1 MRPLTRE
8 MSAFTHDTAAGLV
21 GPDWMPAR
29 RAAAL
34 ERFDDAGL
42 PTEAEEIWRYSRIS
56 ELDLDAY
63 EPVLDDRE
71 SGVPDAAGAG
81 IDAVGSRSGLIVS
94 RNGSIA
100 HTELDAATAAR
111 GVEVGDVLEAA
122 DGDDLLG
129 SVAASSTDAFTA
141 LATAFVTGGA
151 LVRVPAGVTVEK
163 PIVVVHWIDQD
174 GGAVFP
180 RTVVVLG
187 EDAEA
192 TVIER
197 YQSPDVAALV
207 DPVIELDVGDA
218 ARLKHA
224 SVQDL
229 GPRVWQ
235 TGYQASRVGRDGHL
249 SSTAVA
255 LGGYYARL
263 RIDDRLERQGGS
275 SQLMAV
281 YFGSGSGMHDFRTIQ
296 DHDAPQTTS
305 DLLFKGAVKDTAKG
319 VYSGVIKVR
328 PKARGTNAFQTN
340 RNLVLSEGA
349 GAESVP
355 TLEIETDD
363 VRCSHAS
370 AVGPIDEEQRYYLE
384 SRGVPPEVAE
394 RLIVLGFFSEVLE
407 RLPSASLAATLRDRL
422 AVRLGGGA

>member
-1 MRPLTRE
+1 
-8 MSAFTHDTAAGLV
+8 MSAFTNDRAARIE
-21 GPDWMPAR
+21 GPDWLRPR

-34 ERFDDAGL
+34 ERFDDTGL

-56 ELDLDAY
+56 ELDLDRY
-63 EPVLDDRE
+63 LPVDDAPE
-71 SGVPDAAGAG
+71 TGVPSDAMDA
-81 IDAVGSRSGLIVS
+81 IDAVGPRAGLLVT
-94 RNGSIA
+94 RNGRVA
-100 HTELDAATAAR
+100 HTELDAEVAER
-111 GVEVGDVLEAA
+111 GVEVGDALQAA

-129 SVAASSTDAFTA
+129 SVAASSTDAFTE
-141 LATAFVTGGA
+141 LSTAFLSGGA
-151 LVRVPAGVTVEK
+151 LVRVPAGVTIEE
-163 PIVVVHWIDQD
+163 PIVVVHWVDRD

-197 YQSPDVAALV
+197 YQSSDVAAFV
-207 DPVIELDVGDA
+207 DAVIELDVADA
-218 ARLKHA
+218 GRLRYA
-224 SVQDL
+224 SVQDF

-235 TGYQASRVGRDGHL
+235 VAYQASRVGRDTEL
-249 SSTAVA
+249 TSTAIA
-255 LGGYYARL
+255 LGGDYARL
-263 RIDDRLERQGGS
+263 RTDARLEGRGGS
-275 SQLMAV
+275 SRLMAV
-281 YFGSGSGMHDFRTIQ
+281 YFGSGSHMHDFRTMQ
-296 DHDAPQTTS
+296 DHAAPQTTS
-305 DLLFKGAVKDTAKG
+305 DLLFKGAVADTAKG
-319 VYSGVIKVR
+319 VYSGLIRVR
-328 PKARGTNAFQTN
+328 KEAPGTNAFQTN

-355 TLEIETDD
+355 NLEIETND

-394 RLIVLGFFSEVLE
+394 RLIVLGFFNEVLE
-407 RLPSASLAATLRDRL
+407 RLPSAPLAARLRERL

>member
-1 MRPLTRE
+1 MTTVTPDIAAQLRGPEWMR
-8 MSAFTHDTAAGLV
+8 D
-21 GPDWMPAR
+21 R

-34 ERFDDAGL
+34 DRLDDIGL

-56 ELDLDAY
+56 QLDLDQYA
-63 EPVLDDRE
+63 PVDGDGER
-71 SGVPDAAGAG
+71 GVPSGAVAG
-81 IDAVGSRSGLIVS
+81 IDAVGPRTGLLVS
-94 RNGSIA
+94 RNGRVS
-100 HTELDAATAAR
+100 HVELDPVLQER
-111 GVEVGDVLEAA
+111 GVVVGDVLHAT

-129 SVAASSTDAFTA
+129 SVAATSTDAFTE
-141 LATAFVTGGA
+141 LATAFVTSGA
-151 LVRVPAGVTVEK
+151 LVRVPAGVTVEE
-163 PIVVVHWIDQD
+163 PIVVVHWVDRD
-174 GGAVFP
+174 GAAVFP

-197 YQSPDVAALV
+197 FQSPDVSAFV

-218 ARLKHA
+218 ARLRYA
-224 SVQDL
+224 VVQDL

-235 TGYQASRVGRDGHL
+235 TAYQASRVGRDGEL
-249 SSTAVA
+249 VSTAVA
-255 LGGYYARL
+255 LGGDYARL
-263 RIDDRLERQGGS
+263 RIDARLERQGGS
-275 SQLMAV
+275 SRLMAV
-281 YFGSGSGMHDFRTIQ
+281 YFGSGSAMHDFRTLQ

-305 DLLFKGAVKDTAKG
+305 DLLFKGAVAGTARG
-319 VYSGVIKVR
+319 VYSGIIRVQ

-407 RLPSASLAATLRDRL
+407 RLPSLSLATRLRDRL

>member
-1 MRPLTRE
+1 MT
-8 MSAFTHDTAAGLV
+8 AFTPDTAAQLR
-21 GPDWMPAR
+21 GPEWMRER

-34 ERFDDAGL
+34 DRFDDVGL

-63 EPVLDDRE
+63 SFEGDIDP
-71 SGVPDAAGAG
+71 GVPAEVDAG
-81 IDAVGSRSGLIVS
+81 IEAVGARAGLLVT
-94 RNGSIA
+94 RNGRVS
-100 HTELDAATAAR
+100 HTELDAGLQNR
-111 GVEVGDVLEAA
+111 GVVVGDVLDAD
-122 DGDDLLG
+122 DGDDLVG
-129 SVAASSTDAFTA
+129 SVAASSTDAFTE
-141 LATAFVTGGA
+141 LSTAFVTGGA
-151 LVRVPAGVTVEK
+151 LVRVPAGVVVDE
-163 PIVVVHWIDQD
+163 PIVVVHWVDRD
-174 GGAVFP
+174 GAAVFP

-197 YQSPDVAALV
+197 FQSPDVSAFV

-218 ARLKHA
+218 ARLRYA
-224 SVQDL
+224 VVQDL

-235 TGYQASRVGRDGHL
+235 TAYQASRVGRDGEL
-249 SSTAVA
+249 VSTAVA
-255 LGGYYARL
+255 LGGDYARL
-263 RIDDRLERQGGS
+263 RIDTRLERQGGS
-275 SQLMAV
+275 SRLMAV
-281 YFGSGSGMHDFRTIQ
+281 YFGSGSAMHDFRTLQ

-305 DLLFKGAVKDTAKG
+305 DLLFKGAVAGTAKG
-319 VYSGVIKVR
+319 VYSGIIRVR

-407 RLPSASLAATLRDRL
+407 RLPSPALAARLRERL

>member
-1 MRPLTRE
+1 MR
-8 MSAFTHDTAAGLV
+8 
-21 GPDWMPAR
+21 AR

-34 ERFDDAGL
+34 ERFDDVGL

-56 ELDLDAY
+56 DLDLDLYA
-63 EPVLDDRE
+63 PVEGDAG
-71 SGVPDAAGAG
+71 SGVPGGAADS
-81 IDAVGSRSGLIVS
+81 IEAVGARSGLVVT
-94 RNGSIA
+94 RNGRVA
-100 HTELDAATAAR
+100 HVELDDSLAGR
-111 GVEVGDVLEAA
+111 GVEVGDVLAAA

-129 SVAASSTDAFTA
+129 SVAPSSTDAFTE
-141 LATAFVTGGA
+141 LSTAFVTGGA
-151 LVRVPAGVTVEK
+151 LVRVPVGVAVAE
-163 PIVVVHWIDQD
+163 PIVVVHWIDAD

-197 YQSPDVAALV
+197 YQSTDVAAFV
-207 DPVIELDVGDA
+207 DPVVELDVADA
-218 ARLKHA
+218 ARLKYA

-235 TGYQASRVGRDGHL
+235 TAYQASRVGRDSEL
-249 SSTAVA
+249 TSTAIA
-255 LGGYYARL
+255 LGGDYARL
-263 RIDDRLERQGGS
+263 RTDARLDGRGS
-275 SQLMAV
+275 TSRLMAV
-281 YFGSGSGMHDFRTIQ
+281 YFGAGDGMHDFRTMQ
-296 DHDAPQTTS
+296 DHAAPQTTS
-305 DLLFKGAVKDTAKG
+305 DLLFKGAVAGTAKG
-319 VYSGVIKVR
+319 VYTGLIRVR
-328 PKARGTNAFQTN
+328 KDAPGTNAFQTN

-355 TLEIETDD
+355 NLEIETND

-384 SRGVPPEVAE
+384 SRGVPPEEAE
-394 RLIVLGFFSEVLE
+394 RLIVLGFFNEVLE
-407 RLPSASLAATLRDRL
+407 RLPSATLAARLRERL

>member
-1 MRPLTRE
+1 
-8 MSAFTHDTAAGLV
+8 MSSFTHDTAGRV
-21 GPDWMPAR
+21 GGPDWLRAR

-34 ERFDDAGL
+34 ERFDDMGL

-56 ELDLDAY
+56 ELDLDRYA
-63 EPVLDDRE
+63 PVTSDE
-71 SGVPDAAGAG
+71 SGGVPDEARAAVE
-81 IDAVGSRSGLIVS
+81 AVGSHAGLIVT
-94 RNGSIA
+94 RNGSVA
-100 HTELDAATAAR
+100 HAGLDPDLAAR
-111 GVEVGDVLEAA
+111 GVEVGDVLEAS
-122 DGDDLLG
+122 DGDDLFG
-129 SVAASSTDAFTA
+129 SVAASSTDAFTE
-141 LATAFVTGGA
+141 LATGFVTGGA
-151 LVRVPAGVTVEK
+151 LVRVPAGVTVEQ
-163 PIVVVHWIDQD
+163 PIVVLHWVDRD

-197 YQSPDVAALV
+197 FLSTDVNAFV
-207 DPVIELDVGDA
+207 DAVIELDVADA
-218 ARLKHA
+218 GRLRYA

-235 TGYQASRVGRDGHL
+235 VAYQASRVGRDSEL
-249 SSTAVA
+249 TSTAVA
-255 LGGYYARL
+255 LGGDYARL
-263 RIDDRLERQGGS
+263 RTDAHLEGRGGS
-275 SQLMAV
+275 SRLLAV
-281 YFGSGSGMHDFRTIQ
+281 YFGSGSHMHDFRTMQ
-296 DHDAPQTTS
+296 DHAAPQTTS
-305 DLLFKGAVKDTAKG
+305 DLLFKGAVTDTAKG
-319 VYSGVIKVR
+319 VYSGLIRVR
-328 PKARGTNAFQTN
+328 KEAPGTNAFQTN

-355 TLEIETDD
+355 NLEIETND

-394 RLIVLGFFSEVLE
+394 RLIVLGFFNEVLE
-407 RLPSASLAATLRDRL
+407 RLPSAPLAERLRERL